1 MNNHLLSQ
9 HKGRLVWEVG
19 GGDRHCPERGE
30 EVPSF
35 DERSTGEHY
44 SCAPVDGLVLNQANE
59 PIASV
64 EQTVFEEMGTSRD
77 GHSPN

>member
-1 MNNHLLSQ
+1 VAIAIAPN
-9 HKGRLVWEVG
+9 
-19 GGDRHCPERGE
+19 GE
-30 EVPSF
+30 KRSRPS
-35 DERSTGEHY
+35 TNGPQVTAEHY